1 MAGGWNGGWERWVN
15 EAEAGEDDRWEVKP
29 GLAGHHGDVKSIA
42 WDPKGDYL
50 VSVG

>member
-15 EAEAGEDDRWEVKP
+15 EAEGEEEDRWEVKP
-29 GLAGHHGDVKSIA
+29 GLAGHHGDVQSIA

-50 VSVG
+50 LSVR